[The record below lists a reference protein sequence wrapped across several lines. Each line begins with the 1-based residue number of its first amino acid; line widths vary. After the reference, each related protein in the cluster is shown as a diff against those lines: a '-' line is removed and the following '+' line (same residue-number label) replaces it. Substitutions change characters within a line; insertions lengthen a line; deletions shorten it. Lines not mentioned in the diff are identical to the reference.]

1 MASKGKWLIAL
12 LSVLFLQN
20 MKAQNTE
27 RQTVRDTVQTKVCVA
42 FGMEDSRVR
51 PDYAAN
57 RSQLSRL
64 DTLIHWFLTDSLVT
78 LRSIDIH
85 GYGSPDGPVRYNER
99 LARRRTDSVK
109 TFVSNIFANQQG
121 QWPAQKVSTTFT
133 AEDWQGLETYVEQA
147 SLTELPHR
155 EQLLQL
161 MRSSRHPDMKE
172 RLLRRFYPQ
181 DYRYLVRQVMPTL
194 RRTDV
199 TFDYFTT
206 RYIVPMVPLVVTT
219 PAVVDTIV
227 ADEVVADS
235 TYIVEDEQITVKESS
250 PLGFLMGLKTNLLY
264 DAALIPNLGVEF
276 FLNRHLSVTADGFWT
291 WISSDSRHRYW
302 QGYGGYLGMR
312 YYFSGVRKNQA
323 QSSGHYAPYLRG
335 HHLGIYGLGMT
346 YDVEW
351 GGRGY
356 QAARFGF
363 GGGIEYGYALPIA
376 RRLNLDFSIG
386 VGFQDGE
393 YKEYLPMDGHYV
405 WQSTHK
411 RHWWGP
417 TKAEVSL
424 VWLIGK
430 GGAR

>member
-20 MKAQNTE
+20 MKAQHTE
-27 RQTVRDTVQTKVCVA
+27 RQTVRDTVQTKVSVA

-51 PDYAAN
+51 PDHAAN

-99 LARRRTDSVK
+99 LASRRADSVK

-121 QWPAQKVSTTFT
+121 LWPAQKVSVTFT

-172 RLLRRFYPQ
+172 RLLRRFYPK
-181 DYRYLVRQVMPTL
+181 DYRYLVRQVMPAL

-206 RYIVPMVPLVVTT
+206 RYVVPMTPLVVATPVVMDTT
-219 PAVVDTIV
+219 AVDAVDS
-227 ADEVVADS
+227 DS
-235 TYIVEDEQITVKESS
+235 TYFVEEEPLTVKDASRI
-250 PLGFLMGLKTNLLY
+250 GFLMGVKTNLLY
-264 DAALIPNLGVEF
+264 DAALIPNLGVE
-276 FLNRHLSVTADGFWT
+276 LYLGRRWTVTLDGFWT
-291 WISSDSRHRYW
+291 WISSDKRHRYW
-302 QGYGGYLGMR
+302 QGYGGYVGIRR
-312 YYFSGVRKNQA
+312 YLSKPSTLNSQP
-323 QSSGHYAPYLRG
+323 STLTG

-363 GGGIEYGYALPIA
+363 GGGIEYGYSAKLC

-386 VGFQDGE
+386 LGFQDGE
-393 YKEYLPMDGHYV
+393 YKEYLPMDDHYV

-424 VWLIGK
+424 VWILGK